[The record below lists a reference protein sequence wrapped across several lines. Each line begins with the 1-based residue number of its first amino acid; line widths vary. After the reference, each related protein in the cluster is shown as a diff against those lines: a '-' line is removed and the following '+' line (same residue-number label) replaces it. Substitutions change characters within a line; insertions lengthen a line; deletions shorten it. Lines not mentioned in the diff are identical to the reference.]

1 MSMVKGRFGSF
12 SGVFVPTFLTIL
24 GIILFLRLGW
34 VVGQAGLIYAL
45 VIIFLA
51 NVITLITGLSLSTIA
66 TSMLVRTGGAY
77 YMISR
82 TLGLEIGGAI
92 GIPLYLSQ
100 AISVAFYI
108 IGFTEAFTTTFPGF
122 EPQLL
127 SSVLALLFGF
137 LAFLGAHFVIRIQ
150 YIILVILVSALVS
163 FFVGSGGEFISPAY
177 WPSPNATV
185 TFWQVFAIFFP
196 AVTGIMVGVS
206 MSGDLEEPEKNIPQ
220 GTLLAI
226 VTTCAIYL
234 SAAIWLAVHS
244 TPAELTSNYMIM
256 QKIAAWPLLIM
267 LGIWASTL
275 SSALGSVLAAP
286 RTLEAISRDR
296 AAPHWLSARLGSPT
310 EPRMG
315 VLITTAIALAIIWL
329 GDLDFVAPII
339 TMFFLNTYGMINLT
353 AGLEQLI
360 GNPSFRPRIMIP
372 WYVSLIGALGCYG
385 AMFLISP
392 KATIIAIIIS
402 FSIFVLLERRSLKQE
417 WGDLRPG
424 FWFALVRFGLIRL
437 ESQRWHIKN
446 WRPNIIIFTGLIDS
460 YEELLEVGA
469 WLSSGRGIIT
479 FFHLLVGNFEEL
491 VGRGLRNTS
500 AKHTQKYLV
509 QQGITA
515 FAECSIVSEFY
526 QGVLNIVQ
534 AHGIA
539 GLEPNTVLMGW
550 SADLEGKTKQLLLM
564 HQLVALK
571 KSVLFLH
578 HNKEF
583 GFGSKSQIDIWW
595 RGRDR
600 NAELML
606 LLAHIIKQS
615 RSWEGATIRVLRLLP
630 REEGRLGA
638 EEHLMALLGQ
648 IRVQADPVVLIN
660 QDSAEDFSKVVREFS
675 SAADLVFFGL
685 NLPET
690 DEIAA
695 TVRKIDPM
703 LQNLPS
709 TILVRSAE
717 LEDVLESSS

>member
-1 MSMVKGRFGSF
+1 MNMAKGRFGSF
-12 SGVFVPTFLTIL
+12 SGVFVPTFLTVL

-45 VIIFLA
+45 VIILLA

-108 IGFTEAFTTTFPGF
+108 IGFTEAFITTFPGF

-127 SSVLALLFGF
+127 STALALLFGI
-137 LAFLGAHFVIRIQ
+137 LAFVGAHFVIRIQ
-150 YIILVILVSALVS
+150 YIILTILVSALVS

-177 WPSPNATV
+177 WPSPTATV

-196 AVTGIMVGVS
+196 AVTGIMAGVS
-206 MSGDLEEPEKNIPQ
+206 MSGDLEEPAKNIPR
-220 GTLLAI
+220 GTIWAI
-226 VTTCAIYL
+226 VITCAIYL
-234 SAAIWLAVHS
+234 STAIWLAVHAI
-244 TPAELTSNYMIM
+244 PAELTRNYMIM
-256 QKIAAWPLLIM
+256 QKIAAWPLLIV

-286 RTLEAISRDR
+286 RTLEAISKDR
-296 AAPHWLSARLGSPT
+296 TAPYWLSARLGSPT

-315 VLITTAIALAIIWL
+315 VLITMAIALAVIWL
-329 GDLDFVAPII
+329 GDLDLVAPII

-353 AGLEQLI
+353 AGLEQLV
-360 GNPSFRPRIMIP
+360 GNPSFRPKIMIP
-372 WYVSLIGALGCYG
+372 WYISLIGAFGCYA
-385 AMFLISP
+385 AMFLINSQ
-392 KATIIAIIIS
+392 ATVSAIIIS
-402 FSIFVLLERRSLKQE
+402 YGIFILLERRSLKQE

-437 ESQRWHIKN
+437 ESQRCHIKN
-446 WRPNIIIFTGLIDS
+446 WRPNIIIFTGFIDS

-469 WLSSGRGIIT
+469 WLSSGLGIIT
-479 FFHLLVGNFEEL
+479 FFHLLVGKFEEL

-500 AKHTQKYLV
+500 AKHTQKFLV

-515 FAECSIVSEFY
+515 FAECSIVSDFY
-526 QGVLNIVQ
+526 QGILNIVQ

-564 HQLVALK
+564 RRLVALK
-571 KSVLFLH
+571 KSVLLLH
-578 HNKEF
+578 HNKEL

-606 LLAHIIKQS
+606 LLAHIITKS
-615 RSWEGATIRVLRLLP
+615 PSWEGATIRVLRLLP
-630 REEGRLGA
+630 REEGRPGA
-638 EEHLMALLGQ
+638 EEHLMALLGRT
-648 IRVQADPVVLIN
+648 RVQADPVVLIN
-660 QDSAEDFSKVVREFS
+660 QDSAKDFSRIVRDFS
-675 SAADLVFFGL
+675 SDADLVFIGL
-685 NLPET
+685 NLPKPN
-690 DEIAA
+690 EIAA
-695 TVRKIDPM
+695 TIREIDPL